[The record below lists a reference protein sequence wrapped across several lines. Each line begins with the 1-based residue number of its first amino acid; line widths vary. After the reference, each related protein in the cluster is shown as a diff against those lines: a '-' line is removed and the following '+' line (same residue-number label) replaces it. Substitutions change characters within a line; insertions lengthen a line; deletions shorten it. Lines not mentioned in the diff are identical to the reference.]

1 MFDADGVRIRK
12 SSSDIFTDYKILD
25 LDRTPQGFG
34 ENTTDYSHTYNWLLS
49 EITRTDKK
57 KIIICKKGEV
67 FGIDVFTR
75 EILNPLLENCG
86 DKEIVLV
93 FNDYQEFHLPVK
105 LVYDLSWWSDVLI
118 QNSNHLDEIENIG
131 NNKRTKIF
139 LSRNNKE
146 KDFRVEWI
154 DYLKRNN
161 LRKDGYVSEVWN
173 KVYIEKKL
181 PNDIIIDNEINFN
194 WTYNNDINL
203 INNYNDVFCEVVIE
217 SEYNVPIYGF
227 WTSEKSW
234 RPFLFCVIPMII
246 SFKNWDYYLKDAGFD
261 LFDDVIDTSF
271 YHTDNLQ
278 KKFSI
283 IKDNFEIIRNDL
295 TIESKFKDDIFIRL
309 KKNQS
314 HFLNHDNY
322 VNYLKEMIYG

>member
-1 MFDADGVRIRK
+1 MFDGDGVRIKK
-12 SSSDIFTDYKILD
+12 SSSDIFTDFKILD

-34 ENTTDYSHTYNWLLS
+34 ENTTDYFHTYSWLLS
-49 EITRTDKK
+49 EITQTDKK

-67 FGIDVFTR
+67 FGIDVFKT
-75 EILNPLLENCG
+75 EILNPLLENCH

-93 FNDYQEFHLPVK
+93 FNDYQEFDLPVK

-118 QNSNHLDEIENIG
+118 QNINHLDEIENIG

-161 LRKDGYVSEVWN
+161 LKKDGYVSEVWN

-181 PNDIIIDNEINFN
+181 PDDIIIDNEINFN

-283 IKDNFEIIRNDL
+283 IKDNFEIIKNDL
-295 TIESKFKDDIFIRL
+295 TIESKFKDDIFLRL

-322 VNYLKEMIYG
+322 VNYLKEKIYG

>member
-1 MFDADGVRIRK
+1 M
-12 SSSDIFTDYKILD
+12 
-25 LDRTPQGFG
+25 
-34 ENTTDYSHTYNWLLS
+34 
-49 EITRTDKK
+49 
-57 KIIICKKGEV
+57 
-67 FGIDVFTR
+67 
-75 EILNPLLENCG
+75 LENCG

-93 FNDYQEFHLPVK
+93 FNDYQEFDLPVK